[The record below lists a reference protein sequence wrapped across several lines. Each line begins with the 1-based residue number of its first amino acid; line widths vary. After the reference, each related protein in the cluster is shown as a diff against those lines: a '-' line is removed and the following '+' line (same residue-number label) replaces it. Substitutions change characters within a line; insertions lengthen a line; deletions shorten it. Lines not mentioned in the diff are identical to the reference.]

1 MMSKR
6 SLLSAVVLIPVILVV
21 GLALF
26 WSHTG
31 RPTSAAADVVLTGT
45 VDAKM
50 KALPELKVHDM
61 TFVYT
66 DGD

>member
-1 MMSKR
+1 MMSR
-6 SLLSAVVLIPVILVV
+6 SYLFSAVGLLGVTLSVGRVLLWP
-21 GLALF
+21 
-26 WSHTG
+26 HTG
-31 RPTSAAADVVLTGT
+31 QSTGAEANVVFTGT

-50 KALPELKVHDM
+50 KALPELKIHDM